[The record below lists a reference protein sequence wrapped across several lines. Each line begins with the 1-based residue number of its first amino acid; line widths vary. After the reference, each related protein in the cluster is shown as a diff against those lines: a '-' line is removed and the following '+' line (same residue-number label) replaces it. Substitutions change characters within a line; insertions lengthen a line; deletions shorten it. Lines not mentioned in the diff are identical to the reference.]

1 MTHCS
6 GGGGG
11 VTLSSL
17 LSSYCVF
24 YLRNADLT
32 KVKIPCAIYRLALTD
47 LERIRMA
54 NTHSLGSM

>member
-6 GGGGG
+6 GGG
-11 VTLSSL
+11 VSLSL
-17 LSSYCVF
+17 LYHRHTVFF
-24 YLRNADLT
+24 YLRNAGLT